1 MPRPW
6 WGCGEKRSGEART
19 GVCRSNPG
27 MLLIEALDQDGLGDG
42 GEVDPRVA
50 EIPLDVA
57 GVAGAPTS
65 SRTTAETETGMYR
78 IESNVTVRQHR
89 FPPNRWLPNDWTALE
104 KLPKLERAG
113 DLLVE
118 REALLE
124 LLVGRLVELVGLD
137 RFFERAPVVLAFA
150 NDWSNGQATGGNA
163 ADAGLRAGDPDLCL
177 TELVDTA
184 PQSADGTGKKNPEP
198 DQETLCGDGFAVN
211 RQRILTIAAT

>member
-1 MPRPW
+1 
-6 WGCGEKRSGEART
+6 
-19 GVCRSNPG
+19 

-177 TELVDTA
+177 TELVECQHHRA
-184 PQSADGTGKKNPEP
+184 LTGGEEKPRTRP
-198 DQETLCGDGFAVN
+198 GDA
-211 RQRILTIAAT
+211 LW